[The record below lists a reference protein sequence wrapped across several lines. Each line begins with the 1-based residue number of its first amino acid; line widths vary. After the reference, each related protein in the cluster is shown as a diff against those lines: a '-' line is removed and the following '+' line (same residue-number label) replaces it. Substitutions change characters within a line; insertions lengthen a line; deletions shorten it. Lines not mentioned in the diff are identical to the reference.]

1 LDESVIQRVLS
12 STRLPTLP
20 AVAMRVIELS
30 AKPDVSLREIADTIQ
45 NDQALAAKVLKTVN
59 SSYYGL
65 SRRCSTISQAMVAL
79 GLTTVKTVALGF
91 SLIQAMGRDN
101 EDGFDYQAYWRRCL
115 LGATGASAAADA
127 ASLDDAEEVFLAG
140 LLMDVGTL
148 AMQRELGDEYAA
160 AIFDLDG
167 GHDGM
172 LRAERERFGVDHAEI
187 GARLAESWKLPPALV
202 DPIRYHGNPE
212 GADQEFAR
220 TSRCVALGA
229 LAADVMIASGD
240 PTRLDEFRA
249 KAKEWLGLD
258 THRADDLL
266 HTIEKD
272 AREQASLFRVDM
284 GDLPSAGELLAAAQE
299 RLAEMALDAQM
310 NAERLTAQNK
320 SLQRQNELDPLT
332 GVGNKRSLQMAA
344 TRHFSEAQRDEKPI
358 AILFLDLD
366 FFKQIND
373 TLGHLAGDVVLK
385 EAARRLKAT
394 LGQRGEL
401 FRFGGEEFAA
411 IMPGVD
417 LKKAEAIAEMLRVVL
432 NSTPIDLSEAKA
444 AKSQVRITTSVGVA
458 AYDRSTREAI
468 REPEQLINAAD
479 QAVYAAKKA
488 GRDCVRSFRIGSSA
502 PAQTTN
508 RAA

>member
-1 LDESVIQRVLS
+1 
-12 STRLPTLP
+12 
-20 AVAMRVIELS
+20 
-30 AKPDVSLREIADTIQ
+30 
-45 NDQALAAKVLKTVN
+45 
-59 SSYYGL
+59 
-65 SRRCSTISQAMVAL
+65 
-79 GLTTVKTVALGF
+79 
-91 SLIQAMGRDN
+91 
-101 EDGFDYQAYWRRCL
+101 
-115 LGATGASAAADA
+115 
-127 ASLDDAEEVFLAG
+127 
-140 LLMDVGTL
+140 
-148 AMQRELGDEYAA
+148 
-160 AIFDLDG
+160 
-167 GHDGM
+167 
-172 LRAERERFGVDHAEI
+172 
-187 GARLAESWKLPPALV
+187 
-202 DPIRYHGNPE
+202 
-212 GADQEFAR
+212 
-220 TSRCVALGA
+220 
-229 LAADVMIASGD
+229 
-240 PTRLDEFRA
+240 
-249 KAKEWLGLD
+249 
-258 THRADDLL
+258 
-266 HTIEKD
+266 
-272 AREQASLFRVDM
+272 M

-310 NAERLTAQNK
+310 NAERLTAQNR
-320 SLQRQNELDPLT
+320 SLQRQNELDSLT

-344 TRHFSEAQRDEKPI
+344 TRHFGEAQRDEKPI

-502 PAQTTN
+502 SAQTTN

>member
-1 LDESVIQRVLS
+1 
-12 STRLPTLP
+12 
-20 AVAMRVIELS
+20 
-30 AKPDVSLREIADTIQ
+30 
-45 NDQALAAKVLKTVN
+45 
-59 SSYYGL
+59 
-65 SRRCSTISQAMVAL
+65 
-79 GLTTVKTVALGF
+79 
-91 SLIQAMGRDN
+91 
-101 EDGFDYQAYWRRCL
+101 
-115 LGATGASAAADA
+115 
-127 ASLDDAEEVFLAG
+127 
-140 LLMDVGTL
+140 
-148 AMQRELGDEYAA
+148 
-160 AIFDLDG
+160 
-167 GHDGM
+167 
-172 LRAERERFGVDHAEI
+172 
-187 GARLAESWKLPPALV
+187 
-202 DPIRYHGNPE
+202 
-212 GADQEFAR
+212 
-220 TSRCVALGA
+220 
-229 LAADVMIASGD
+229 
-240 PTRLDEFRA
+240 
-249 KAKEWLGLD
+249 
-258 THRADDLL
+258 
-266 HTIEKD
+266 
-272 AREQASLFRVDM
+272 M